1 MNVKLEAALAYSR
14 MHWRIFPCY
23 SIIEGRCSCGKPDC
37 GSAAKH
43 PRTKGGFKDATDDE
57 TTIRRWWTT
66 WPHANIALA
75 TGSGIVVFDID
86 GQEGKDEFKA
96 LVAAHGASPATLASQ
111 TGRGVH
117 LFYHARPD
125 SPEVRSSAV
134 GKVHVRGEGGYV
146 ILPPSNHISG
156 NKYKWLAK
164 NPIAV
169 LPEWMRKWS
178 QGYEITNTSNRI
190 QRDSIF
196 ENIGRLPAY
205 LQAEQKDITQS
216 ASEALKTV
224 WSPAEQSRLISALS
238 AIDVKSCG
246 YEDYLRIG
254 FAIHSLG
261 WDRSDGTSIA
271 FDIWDE
277 WCAQSEHYN
286 KAGLEAKWKNFD
298 RTARGDINIGT
309 LYHLAQQRGWNGGA
323 PDPTSKT
330 LNGHAN
336 GVNGSTALPAAFGGL
351 QPIFFPDRTEEGRP
365 KPTYTNAIVAVE
377 GLGIICEHDVFHN
390 RMLVAGEPLVQ
401 WSTPELSDNVV
412 HILRS
417 LIRHRFGFDPNKIN
431 TADACQFLCLK
442 NAFDP
447 ILDYLDELK
456 WDSQPRLD
464 DWLTTYMGAVSTEFS
479 RAVARLSL
487 IAAVRRAREPAT
499 KFDQIIVLEGPTEG
513 KGKSTA
519 IKILAGAENFSDQK
533 ILGVDD
539 RKQQELTEGVWLYEI
554 SELTGMNRAEVEHVK
569 AFASRDTDRAR
580 PAYGR
585 FQVSQKR
592 RTVFFAS
599 TNRTADYLISDT
611 GNRRF
616 WPVLTGHIDLAGLA
630 RDRDQLWAEAAT
642 REARHESHLLPE
654 HLWKAAGE
662 EQAGRMTTDAWREP
676 ILQYLSLKSR
686 EDVGI
691 MEVLVD
697 NQFLQLKPGEVGQR
711 EQNRA
716 ASILRGLEFVRFQKR
731 LADGQ
736 RVWRYRLPT

>member
-1 MNVKLEAALAYSR
+1 MYNSDSGNVNGIEEKIICLDETGGCEAPYVRPRTKNPPSGLNWTGDDRQRRPKGKSSRQPPCNSSKNTRQGVNVKLEAALAYSR

-254 FAIHSLG
+254 FAIHSLA

-309 LYHLAQQRGWNGGA
+309 LYHLAKERGWMGGA
-323 PDPTSKT
+323 PFPGDVAPPTLASPDSLPGSGH
-330 LNGHAN
+330 LNGYAN
-336 GVNGSTALPAAFGGL
+336 GINALPASFLNAS
-351 QPIFFPDRTEEGRP
+351 QAIHFPDITEDG
-365 KPTYTNAIVAVE
+365 KPRVTCTNAGVAVTALQIE
-377 GLGIICEHDVFHN
+377 CCKDLFHEKL
-390 RMLVAGEPLVQ
+390 LVDGQLINQ
-401 WSTPELSDNVV
+401 WSGEMSDDVI
-412 HILRS
+412 HM
-417 LIRHRFGFDPNKIN
+417 IRKVIRARYGFDPNEKN
-431 TADACQFLCLK
+431 VRDACTQLCLE
-442 NAFDP
+442 NQFDP
-447 ILDYLDELK
+447 VLDYLDELQ
-456 WDSQPRLD
+456 WDGQARLD
-464 DWLTTYMGAVSTEFS
+464 TWMTRYMGAPDSDLT
-479 RAVARLSL
+479 RAIGRLSL
-487 IAAVRRAREPAT
+487 IAAVRRARRPGT
-499 KFDQIIVLEGPTEG
+499 KFDQIIVLEGTEG
-513 KGKSTA
+513 RGKSTA
-519 IKILAGAENFSDQK
+519 IEILAGKENFSEQK
-533 ILGVDD
+533 ILGLHD
-539 RKQQELTEGVWLYEI
+539 REQQEAMTGVWLYEI
-554 SELTGMNRAEVEHVK
+554 ADLTGMRKADIESVK
-569 AFASRDTDRAR
+569 AFASRKVDRAR
-580 PAYGR
+580 PAYGHYR
-585 FQVSQKR
+585 IDRPR
-592 RTVFFAS
+592 RTIFF
-599 TNRTADYLISDT
+599 D
-611 GNRRF
+611 
-616 WPVLTGHIDLAGLA
+616 
-630 RDRDQLWAEAAT
+630 
-642 REARHESHLLPE
+642 
-654 HLWKAAGE
+654 
-662 EQAGRMTTDAWREP
+662 
-676 ILQYLSLKSR
+676 
-686 EDVGI
+686 
-691 MEVLVD
+691 
-697 NQFLQLKPGEVGQR
+697 
-711 EQNRA
+711 
-716 ASILRGLEFVRFQKR
+716 
-731 LADGQ
+731 
-736 RVWRYRLPT
+736 